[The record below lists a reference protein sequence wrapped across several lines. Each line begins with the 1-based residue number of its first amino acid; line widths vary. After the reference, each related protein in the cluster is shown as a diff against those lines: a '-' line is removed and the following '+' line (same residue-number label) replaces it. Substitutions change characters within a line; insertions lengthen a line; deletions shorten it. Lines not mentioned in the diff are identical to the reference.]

1 VGYAPAMA
9 AAFAL
14 LLASMVLP
22 ESSALDRMF
31 TTRPLIALGVISY
44 GVFLWHAVVIETL
57 QRTPLWTYELPNTLL
72 TLGLTLVVA
81 TASWILI
88 ERRFLARKDRPL
100 WTRQGGVTSF
110 SFGRVSPRPAVRF
123 AHAKVSGGFRRA
135 RMVLLR
141 GAESAD

>member
-1 VGYAPAMA
+1 MA

-57 QRTPLWTYELPNTLL
+57 QRTPLWTHELPNTLL

-81 TASWILI
+81 TASWILV

-100 WTRQGGVTSF
+100 WTRQGSVTSF

-123 AHAKVSGGFRRA
+123 AQAKVSGRFRRA

-141 GAESAD
+141 GAENAD